1 MCSICFPIPHTF
13 IFILILWPFYF
24 KVLSLF
30 LIKTFPGKFNETFW
44 QIYQPELECFGFE
57 HAHSWP
63 SEASE
68 LRNTSGLLLRF
79 VMLFTSVSDSWIN
92 TNTTFP
98 LLFIIWCVWFEI
110 YFQVCLKAECLLLCC
125 KSFQLFMVERGSS
138 GEFMLLIFALG
149 KLVLNLFSC
158 FLFVV
163 LGLYFY

>member
-1 MCSICFPIPHTF
+1 MADLPAWVAV
-13 IFILILWPFYF
+13 LW
-24 KVLSLF
+24 LWTL
-30 LIKTFPGKFNETFW
+30 
-44 QIYQPELECFGFE
+44 
-57 HAHSWP
+57 P

-68 LRNTSGLLLRF
+68 LRNTSGLLLSVTVSF
-79 VMLFTSVSDSWIN
+79 VMLFTRVSDSWIN

-163 LGLYFY
+163 LGSTHSIGLLVSVKALIFLLNKF